1 MTFEI
6 YSEGHW
12 RSKQDN
18 GKAHKIG
25 EAEGDTFEE
34 AVLNFFKERPNWGT
48 HFNSTELS
56 YWGCL
61 LFPTLEEA
69 KQYMG

>member
-6 YSEGHW
+6 YSEGHY
-12 RSKQDN
+12 RSKRDN
-18 GKAHKIG
+18 ARAHKIG

-34 AVLNFFKERPNWGT
+34 AVLNYFKERPNWCT
-48 HFNSTELS
+48 HFDPKELT

-69 KQYMG
+69 KEYCG